1 LSGKYN
7 IGPGR
12 RTCHRNCARR
22 LFCFVKTGDNPFAK
36 RELRGQNSL
45 RTAINWKA
53 LGRSLAIYAGFGVFL
68 AILNPFG
75 SVTDVSFPVAALY
88 WVSLIVWGG
97 LAGEAL
103 GWLLQK
109 QAPNLPPWAFT
120 IVLSLGMTVVI
131 LPAVG
136 TAEWLTGSPIELDDW
151 GVMAFFVW
159 ILAVSGTALR
169 LLILHA
175 FAPKP
180 EPQPV
185 RTAGVS
191 GSAPAAF
198 LERLPIRLRAADLYA
213 VESEDHYLRVHTSAG
228 QELILMR
235 LADAVREL
243 SSIEGLQTHRSWWV
257 AKQGLADVVKGDGR
271 LALKLKSGA
280 EAPVSRTYLKTV
292 KEAGWL

>member
-1 LSGKYN
+1 M
-7 IGPGR
+7 
-12 RTCHRNCARR
+12 
-22 LFCFVKTGDNPFAK
+22 KTGAKPFTM
-36 RELRGQNSL
+36 REMQGQNSL
-45 RTAINWKA
+45 RTAIDWKA

-75 SVTDVSFPVAALY
+75 SVTGVPFPIAALY
-88 WVSLIVWGG
+88 WVSLIAWGG

-103 GWLLQK
+103 GLLIQK
-109 QAPNLPPWAFT
+109 QAPTLPVWGFT
-120 IVLSLGMTVVI
+120 IILSLAMTVVI

-136 TAEWLTGSPIELDDW
+136 VAQWLMGTPVPVDLW
-151 GVMAFFVW
+151 GEMAFFVW
-159 ILAVSGTALR
+159 ILAISGTALR
-169 LLILHA
+169 LLIVSA

-180 EPQPV
+180 ETQPASS
-185 RTAGVS
+185 AGIS
-191 GSAPAAF
+191 GAPTAF
-198 LERLPIRLRAADLYA
+198 LGRLPIRLRSAELYA

-243 SSIEGLQTHRSWWV
+243 SSVEGLQTHRSWWV
-257 AKQGLADVVKGDGR
+257 AKQGLADVEKGDGR
-271 LALKLKSGA
+271 LTLKLKSGA